1 MPRFSTRLVK
11 QPKKSGTNGISDA
24 LVRKYEKY
32 IQCINDDSI
41 GVLEFRESED
51 ISRAR
56 EALRIAGNKLG
67 RDLIIRRPRGVQDVL
82 RFRLRDKSRA
92 APMATVRTRTIAT
105 WDLNQ
110 AEADRIFGVIAIGC
124 RQVAATGYAPTS
136 NLRARCRY
144 QPPPPLLEGR
154 SNTNGCAQTNS
165 SARWNVAAA
174 DAGAGRYDELA
185 DDMSRHVSVRAGTRL
200 TVACGFV
207 RRQTAL

>member
-32 IQCINDDSI
+32 IQRINDDSI

-105 WDLNQ
+105 WDLSES
-110 AEADRIFGVIAIGC
+110 EADRIFGASRSVFDMWRQPGMLPQAISELD
-124 RQVAATGYAPTS
+124 AATSLLHRY
-136 NLRARCRY
+136 LRADRIPMVVRRPI
-144 QPPPPLLEGR
+144 QARDGMSLLEILEQGDTTSLLMTCR
-154 SNTNGCAQTNS
+154 
-165 SARWNVAAA
+165 
-174 DAGAGRYDELA
+174 
-185 DDMSRHVSVRAGTRL
+185 DMFQFEQVHA
-200 TVACGFV
+200 
-207 RRQTAL
+207 

>member
-32 IQCINDDSI
+32 IQRINDDSI

-110 AEADRIFGVIAIGC
+110 AEADRIFGVSRSVVDMWRQQGMLPQAISELD
-124 RQVAATGYAPTS
+124 AATS
-136 NLRARCRY
+136 LLHRY
-144 QPPPPLLEGR
+144 LK
-154 SNTNGCAQTNS
+154 
-165 SARWNVAAA
+165 A
-174 DAGAGRYDELA
+174 DRIP
-185 DDMSRHVSVRAGTRL
+185 VV
-200 TVACGFV
+200 V
-207 RRQTAL
+207 RRPIQARDGMSLLQMLEQGDTTSLLMTCRDMFQFEQVHA

>member
-1 MPRFSTRLVK
+1 MARFSTRLVR

-82 RFRLRDKSRA
+82 RFRLRHKSMA
-92 APMATVRTRTIAT
+92 APMAAVRTRTIAT

-110 AEADRIFGVIAIGC
+110 AEADRIFGASRSVVDKWRQPDMLPQAISELD
-124 RQVAATGYAPTS
+124 AATSLLHRY
-136 NLRARCRY
+136 LRADRI
-144 QPPPPLLEGR
+144 P
-154 SNTNGCAQTNS
+154 
-165 SARWNVAAA
+165 V
-174 DAGAGRYDELA
+174 
-185 DDMSRHVSVRAGTRL
+185 V
-200 TVACGFV
+200 V
-207 RRQTAL
+207 RRPIQARDGMSLLQMLEQGDTTSLLMTCRDMFQFDQVHA

>member
-32 IQCINDDSI
+32 IQRINDDSI

-105 WDLNQ
+105 WDLSE
-110 AEADRIFGVIAIGC
+110 AEADRIFGASRSVFDMWRQPGMLPQAISELD
-124 RQVAATGYAPTS
+124 AATSLLHRY
-136 NLRARCRY
+136 LRADRIPMVVRRPI
-144 QPPPPLLEGR
+144 QARDGMSLLEILEQGDTTSLLMTCR
-154 SNTNGCAQTNS
+154 
-165 SARWNVAAA
+165 
-174 DAGAGRYDELA
+174 
-185 DDMSRHVSVRAGTRL
+185 DMFQFDQVHA
-200 TVACGFV
+200 
-207 RRQTAL
+207 

>member
-11 QPKKSGTNGISDA
+11 QPKKPGTNGISDA

-32 IQCINDDSI
+32 IQRINDDSI

-92 APMATVRTRTIAT
+92 APMQLCALGR
-105 WDLNQ
+105 L
-110 AEADRIFGVIAIGC
+110 
-124 RQVAATGYAPTS
+124 
-136 NLRARCRY
+136 
-144 QPPPPLLEGR
+144 PPGI
-154 SNTNGCAQTNS
+154 
-165 SARWNVAAA
+165 
-174 DAGAGRYDELA
+174 
-185 DDMSRHVSVRAGTRL
+185 
-200 TVACGFV
+200 
-207 RRQTAL
+207 

>member
-11 QPKKSGTNGISDA
+11 QPKKPGTNGISDA

-32 IQCINDDSI
+32 IQRINDDSI

-105 WDLNQ
+105 WDLSES
-110 AEADRIFGVIAIGC
+110 EADRIFGVSRSVVDKWRQPGMLPQAISELD
-124 RQVAATGYAPTS
+124 AATSLLHRY
-136 NLRARCRY
+136 LRADRIPVVVRRPI
-144 QPPPPLLEGR
+144 QARDGMSLLEILEQGDTTSLLMTCR
-154 SNTNGCAQTNS
+154 
-165 SARWNVAAA
+165 
-174 DAGAGRYDELA
+174 
-185 DDMSRHVSVRAGTRL
+185 DMFQFEQVHA
-200 TVACGFV
+200 
-207 RRQTAL
+207 